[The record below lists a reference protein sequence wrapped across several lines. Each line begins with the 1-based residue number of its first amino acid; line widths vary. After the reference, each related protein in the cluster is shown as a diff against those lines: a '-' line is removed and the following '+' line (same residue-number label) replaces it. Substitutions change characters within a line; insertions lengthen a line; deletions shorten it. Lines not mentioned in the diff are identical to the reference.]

1 MDAVERFLCLA
12 SYEMGH
18 DFLRQC
24 AEMGVRVT
32 LLTLDQSRGA
42 GWPCACLE
50 ELSSM
55 PAGLNREQ
63 VLNTVS
69 WMARGRRFDR
79 VVALHEVDLEIAAQI
94 REHFRVPGMGTT
106 TAGCYRDR
114 LAQRI
119 IGSAFG
125 HPVLEFC
132 RVLNYDELRDFMAR
146 VPAPWM
152 LRPRTDALLA
162 AARTIDDSE
171 QLWRTLDVL
180 GDAQSHYILERIV
193 SGDLFCVDSI
203 VSECEVGFSA
213 VQHVRMRVPTTDQG
227 VGICTTYTADRASRE
242 ARELDEVNRTL
253 APAFGMVR
261 GVTHA
266 EFLRSH
272 ADGKFYFVGIGARM
286 GGGFAGVSHAQLVE
300 AATGVNLWREWA
312 KLEISDL
319 RRKTYAVPES
329 FEGYAGS
336 IVCASSA
343 TMTDIGEVIESVVDS
358 VSDPA
363 IVSRERK
370 GSKFCLVVRA
380 AGTDRVQR
388 LLDKYSSRFEKEIA
402 APSGR

>member
-12 SYEMGH
+12 SYEKGH

-32 LLTLDQSRGA
+32 LLTLEQSRGA
-42 GWPCACLE
+42 GWSRECLE
-50 ELSSM
+50 ELASM

-63 VLNTVS
+63 ILNTVS

-79 VVALHEVDLEIAAQI
+79 VVALHGADLETAAQI

-119 IGSAFG
+119 IASAFG

-132 RVLNYDELRDFMAR
+132 RVLNYDELREFMAR

-152 LRPRTDALLA
+152 LRPRTDALSP
-162 AARTIDDSE
+162 AARRIDDSE
-171 QLWRTLDVL
+171 QLWRTLDAL

-193 SGDLFCVDSI
+193 PGDLFCVDSI
-203 VSECEVGFSA
+203 VSECEVKFSA
-213 VQHVRMRVPTTDQG
+213 VQQVEMRVPATDQG

-242 ARELDEVNRTL
+242 ARELEAVNRTL

-272 ADGKFYFVGIGARM
+272 ADGKFYFVGIGARV
-286 GGGFAGVSHAQLVE
+286 GGGLGGESHAQLVE

-319 RRKTYAVPES
+319 RRRTYAVPES
-329 FEGYAGS
+329 FEGYAGCVACMSPGASLDFES
-336 IVCASSA
+336 I
-343 TMTDIGEVIESVVDS
+343 E
-358 VSDPA
+358 DPT
-363 IVSRERK
+363 IVSRIRT
-370 GSKFCLVVRA
+370 GNQSGLILRA
-380 AGTDRVQR
+380 AGPDRLR
-388 LLDKYSSRFEKEIA
+388 SLLEKYSAQVEIA
-402 APSGR
+402 TDTAFGRELVDS